1 MKLRYKIELRGKKMK
16 KYKNMTSTVYVINN
30 DKVLLHRHKK
40 YNSLFPVG
48 GHLEEGE
55 LPQETALREVKEEAG
70 LEVKLWESQK
80 KLGLSRVKQLIN
92 PQYTLLENIGQEVE
106 NIDFI
111 FFATTDQV
119 TCNPENGES
128 KEFYWLTAEE
138 IEKDMSIKEHIK
150 VMALEAL
157 NTIKTN

>member
-1 MKLRYKIELRGKKMK
+1 MNIGRSI
-16 KYKNMTSTVYVINN
+16 TSTVYVINN
-30 DKVLLHRHKK
+30 GKVLLHKHKK
-40 YNSLFPVG
+40 YNSLFPLG
-48 GHLEEGE
+48 GHLEIGE
-55 LPQETALREVKEEAG
+55 LPQETALREVREEAG
-70 LEVKLWESQK
+70 LEVELWCSEK
-80 KLGLSRVKQLIN
+80 ELGLSRVKQLIN

-111 FFATTDQV
+111 FFATTNQV
-119 TCNPENGES
+119 TCNPRSGES

>member
-1 MKLRYKIELRGKKMK
+1 MRKS
-16 KYKNMTSTVYVINN
+16 MTSTVYVINN
-30 DKVLLHRHKK
+30 GKVLLHRHKK

-55 LPQETALREVKEEAG
+55 LPQETALREVREEAG
-70 LEVKLWESQK
+70 LEIELWCNEK
-80 KLGLSRVKQLIN
+80 ELGLSRVKQLIN
-92 PQYTLLENIGQEVE
+92 PQYTLLENIGQAVE

-119 TCNPENGES
+119 ICNPGSGES

-138 IEKDMSIKEHIK
+138 IKKDVLIKEHIK
-150 VMALEAL
+150 VIALEAL